1 MKKLYFLIVI
11 IIITLPILS
20 CNKAKDHK
28 QEVLLIGLALN
39 TGKLWSHQAYLKAP
53 NNSNGDI
60 FGNSVAISG
69 DTIAVSAVNEDST
82 TTSII
87 NGSDLSSTNNAGN
100 NNGAVYVFTRT
111 DSTWS
116 HQAYLKAPNNSNEDY
131 FGSSVAISGD
141 IIAVS
146 AIYEDSTTT
155 SIINGSDLSGTND
168 SGTDNGAVYVFTR
181 TGSTWSH
188 QAYLKAPNNSN
199 DDYFGSSVAISGDTI
214 AVGAPGE
221 ASTTTSIINGSDL
234 SSTNNAGN
242 NNGAVYVFTRSGSTW
257 SHQAYLKA
265 PNNSNL
271 DVFGNSIAISGDT
284 IAVGAN
290 NEDSTTTSIINGSD
304 LSSTN
309 NAGNNNGAVYVFTR
323 SGSTWSHQAYLKAPN
338 NSNLDV
344 FGNSIAISGDTIAV
358 GARLEDSTTTEII
371 HGSDLSGTNDSGD
384 NNGAVY
390 VFTRQ

>member
-39 TGKLWSHQAYLKAP
+39 
-53 NNSNGDI
+53 
-60 FGNSVAISG
+60 
-69 DTIAVSAVNEDST
+69 
-82 TTSII
+82 
-87 NGSDLSSTNNAGN
+87 
-100 NNGAVYVFTRT
+100 
-111 DSTWS
+111 
-116 HQAYLKAPNNSNEDY
+116 
-131 FGSSVAISGD
+131 
-141 IIAVS
+141 
-146 AIYEDSTTT
+146 
-155 SIINGSDLSGTND
+155 
-168 SGTDNGAVYVFTR
+168 

-234 SSTNNAGN
+234 SGTNDSGTD
-242 NNGAVYVFTRSGSTW
+242 NGAVYVFTRTGSTW

-265 PNNSNL
+265 PNNSN
-271 DVFGNSIAISGDT
+271 DDGFGSSVAISGDT
-284 IAVGAN
+284 IAVSAV

>member
-100 NNGAVYVFTRT
+100 NNGAVYVFTRSG
-111 DSTWS
+111 STWS

>member
-39 TGKLWSHQAYLKAP
+39 
-53 NNSNGDI
+53 
-60 FGNSVAISG
+60 
-69 DTIAVSAVNEDST
+69 
-82 TTSII
+82 
-87 NGSDLSSTNNAGN
+87 
-100 NNGAVYVFTRT
+100 
-111 DSTWS
+111 
-116 HQAYLKAPNNSNEDY
+116 
-131 FGSSVAISGD
+131 
-141 IIAVS
+141 
-146 AIYEDSTTT
+146 
-155 SIINGSDLSGTND
+155 
-168 SGTDNGAVYVFTR
+168 

-265 PNNSNL
+265 PNNSN
-271 DVFGNSIAISGDT
+271 DD
-284 IAVGAN
+284 
-290 NEDSTTTSIINGSD
+290 
-304 LSSTN
+304 
-309 NAGNNNGAVYVFTR
+309 
-323 SGSTWSHQAYLKAPN
+323 
-338 NSNLDV
+338 
-344 FGNSIAISGDTIAV
+344 
-358 GARLEDSTTTEII
+358 
-371 HGSDLSGTNDSGD
+371 
-384 NNGAVY
+384 
-390 VFTRQ
+390 

>member
-100 NNGAVYVFTRT
+100 NNGAVYVFTRSG
-111 DSTWS
+111 STWS
-116 HQAYLKAPNNSNEDY
+116 HQAYLKAPNNSNKDY

-284 IAVGAN
+284 IAVGA
-290 NEDSTTTSIINGSD
+290 
-304 LSSTN
+304 
-309 NAGNNNGAVYVFTR
+309 
-323 SGSTWSHQAYLKAPN
+323 
-338 NSNLDV
+338 
-344 FGNSIAISGDTIAV
+344 
-358 GARLEDSTTTEII
+358 RLEDSTTTEII